1 MKVIYIWLVR
11 LISVLNF
18 FKRGRVHSVIYLMS
32 FGNNLKFILALA
44 DKLPED
50 QQLVVF
56 YRPDVEVEATQLA
69 AYGVKVIPFRDNLHF
84 VFTGIPVIM
93 SSRLIFCDNYYAF
106 LGGLLHPRHAKIVQL
121 WHANG
126 AIKRFGWGDPKTSH
140 RSKADQR
147 RFQRVYDQFDDYV
160 VASDAMG
167 TVFQDSYRVPRSRM
181 KLMGYPRSDRFFSA
195 KWQQGA
201 LNRINR
207 LAPGLTKHRVILYA
221 PTYRDSMTFE
231 LTPELKDALVAD
243 PNAVV
248 VIKLHPLLQKYEQR
262 FSQSTTHQVRFY
274 PQLSTTD
281 LLMVTETLITDY
293 SSIAFDYS
301 LLPHAHSL
309 LFYMSDL
316 EEYQQNPGI
325 QPHFLKWLPS
335 APLRTPSEL
344 KAAIL
349 ADSQTDF
356 TRFNHHW
363 NTYNDGHATQRVVE
377 YYCHYLAK

>member
-1 MKVIYIWLVR
+1 
-11 LISVLNF
+11 
-18 FKRGRVHSVIYLMS
+18 MS
-32 FGNNLKFILALA
+32 FGNNLKFIQALA
-44 DKLPED
+44 EQLPD
-50 QQLVVF
+50 NQRLVVY

-69 AYGVKVIPFRDNLHF
+69 AYGIQAVPFRDNLHF
-84 VFTGIPVIM
+84 VFTGVPVLM
-93 SSRLIFCDNYYAF
+93 QSRLIFCDNYYAF
-106 LGGLLHPRHAKIVQL
+106 LGGLVHPRGAKIVQL

-126 AIKRFGWGDPKTSH
+126 AIKRFGWGDPKTAN

-147 RFQRVYDQFDDYV
+147 RFQRVYDHFDDYV

-167 TVFQDSYRVPRSRM
+167 TVFQESYHVPRSRM
-181 KLMGYPRSDRFFSA
+181 QLLGYPRSDRFFSPE
-195 KWQQGA
+195 WQKA
-201 LNRINR
+201 AMARINR
-207 LAPGLTKHRVILYA
+207 LAPGLAKQRVILYA

-248 VIKLHPLLQKYEQR
+248 VVKLHPLLQKYEQQ
-262 FSQSTTHQVRFY
+262 FSQSATRQVRFY

-316 EEYQQNPGI
+316 AEYQRNPGI
-325 QPHFLKWLPS
+325 QPHYLQWLPS
-335 APLRTPSEL
+335 KPLQTPDEL
-344 KAAIL
+344 KNAIAAD
-349 ADSQTDF
+349 APMDF
-356 TRFNHHW
+356 TKFNHHW
-363 NTYNDGHATQRVVE
+363 NTYNDGHATQRVVQ
-377 YYCHYLAK
+377 YYCRYLTN